1 MRLLGR
7 RSNSKT
13 NMSYFDESDARRDAR
28 RDFDRGRCDRDQY
41 DRHASM
47 FDDRR
52 RAYTEEYDSAKREE
66 ERRQERLQEERE
78 QERRE
83 EAARERRR
91 HEAEMERQREE
102 EEYNRQQQ
110 EAYEQ
115 QQTEPQ
121 EPPVVESP
129 NDGLE
134 PSSRSKEKNL

>member
-1 MRLLGR
+1 MTGKQTDVRPGFGSGVWLGDGKNER
-7 RSNSKT
+7 NY
-13 NMSYFDESDARRDAR
+13 MSYFDESDARRDAR

-66 ERRQERLQEERE
+66 ERRQERLEEERQ

-110 EAYEQ
+110 EANEQ
-115 QQTEPQ
+115 QQ
-121 EPPVVESP
+121 
-129 NDGLE
+129 
-134 PSSRSKEKNL
+134 